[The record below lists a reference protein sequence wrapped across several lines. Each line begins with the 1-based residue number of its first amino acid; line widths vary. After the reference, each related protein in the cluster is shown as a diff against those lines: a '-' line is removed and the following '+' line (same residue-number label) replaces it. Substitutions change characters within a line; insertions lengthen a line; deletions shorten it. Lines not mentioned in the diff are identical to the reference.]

1 MMKLG
6 YMEWAIGEGF
16 IAMRNQ
22 GEGALTNRM
31 AAEPDGKLSV
41 LLIGEKYIKWYVVI
55 NA

>member
-1 MMKLG
+1 
-6 YMEWAIGEGF
+6 MEWAIGEGF

-31 AAEPDGKLSV
+31 TAEPDGKLSV
-41 LLIGEKYIKWYVVI
+41 LVIGEIYILWGAKL